1 MPEEWFFEGEKT
13 ERMKIYYREKS
24 GGIEILRCYGIEN
37 RVEIP
42 EMIDGKMVIS
52 AAPYAF
58 SSHMDENEELK
69 NVSVWEMEDGFGF
82 DREEHVLAGNEVEEI
97 VFPDSLREIGRY
109 IFYGCGSLKKLEFSD
124 SLMQIGCGA
133 FTGCHALDK
142 LTVHMKQGKKSGVK
156 EILGEMWQRIDVTF
170 LYENKNA
177 QTVSEE
183 RLTGDIFEIGNVR
196 RADNKC
202 EARLVFPE
210 HYDEAVENTPARI
223 LYTEYHGSGSN
234 YRQCFY
240 NKELNYQE
248 YDKLFEMAVV
258 MDKLEVLVDMS
269 FGRLEFPYEL
279 AEKAGEEYRGYISR
293 NLSEIAVYLVK
304 REDMHRLEVMAAQ
317 KLWTLEGIDAALD
330 CASQRKET
338 EISAFLMNERADL
351 VDKSAGDEAWNVD
364 NLKNFRE
371 ADMTVLKKTEQS
383 HIAEK
388 PLNVGRKKRFEL

>member
-1 MPEEWFFEGEKT
+1 
-13 ERMKIYYREKS
+13 MKIYYREKS
-24 GGIEILRCYGIEN
+24 GGIEILRCLGIES

-42 EMIDGKMVIS
+42 EMIDEKMVIS

-58 SSHMDENEELK
+58 SSHMDETEELK
-69 NVSVWEMEDGFGF
+69 DASVLEMEDGFGF
-82 DREEHVLAGNEVEEI
+82 GREERVLAGNEVEEI

-109 IFYGCGSLKKLEFSD
+109 IFYGCGNLKKLEFSD

-133 FTGCHALDK
+133 FTGCHALEK

-156 EILGEMWQRIDVTF
+156 EMLGEMWQRIDVTF
-170 LYENKNA
+170 LYEDKNE
-177 QTVSEE
+177 QTVPEQ
-183 RLTGDIFEIGNVR
+183 RLAGDMFETGKVYRKDS
-196 RADNKC
+196 KC

-234 YRQCFY
+234 YSQCYY

-279 AEKAGEEYRGYISR
+279 TEKAREEYQGYIKK

-304 REDMHRLEVMAAQ
+304 QEDIHRLEVISVQ

-338 EISAFLMNERADL
+338 EVSAFLMNERANL
-351 VDKSAGDEAWNVD
+351 VDKSVGDERVSVD
-364 NLKNFRE
+364 KIKNHQE
-371 ADMTVLKKTEQS
+371 MNMSVLEKS
-383 HIAEK
+383 VHASPAEK
-388 PLNVGRKKRFEL
+388 PMSMRKKRFEL